1 MTVKKGVQA
10 AKKKKDKGTR
20 PSPVVQK
27 SLRKLTKGSY
37 NSAVFP
43 SGILHTCDFLQSY
56 LYTLCSILIPLK
68 LVSQVLH
75 WTLLRFDIYH
85 PSTFQKS

>member
-1 MTVKKGVQA
+1 MEKRTGVKILNQPLHKLLNIYMTVKKGVQA
-10 AKKKKDKGTR
+10 AKKKTDKGTR

-43 SGILHTCDFLQSY
+43 SGILHTCDFLKAICTHYVQ
-56 LYTLCSILIPLK
+56 L
-68 LVSQVLH
+68 
-75 WTLLRFDIYH
+75 
-85 PSTFQKS
+85 